1 MSHLSSCEEIHQSE
15 ILEMK
20 DSELYTCKDC
30 QKPLKIWPED
40 KAEKFI
46 CIVCKWVKELP
57 DDPDDS
63 DDPVEKPAQAEYV
76 NSSASMRQGEGSSQ
90 MHVCFRCSHAPP
102 SPDDEPW
109 LCSSHADPLAGGLTE
124 MNMANLSRFDADEPV
139 GYFPD
144 VKIVETEEPT
154 SSSGLLS
161 RFWSPEE
168 PADLPDSSSRTASSL
183 APAHGR
189 LWAGARTKMAARAA
203 LLNKPR
209 YGKISQTFKMSS

>member
-1 MSHLSSCEEIHQSE
+1 
-15 ILEMK
+15 MK

-57 DDPDDS
+57 DDS

-76 NSSASMRQGEGSSQ
+76 NSSAAMRAAEGGSQ

-109 LCSSHADPLAGGLTE
+109 LCSNHADPLAGGLTE

-139 GYFPD
+139 GYFPG
-144 VKIVETEEPT
+144 VQAQEPT

-161 RFWSPEE
+161 RFWSTEE
-168 PADLPDSSSRTASSL
+168 PADLPDSSSRTSSSP
-183 APAHGR
+183 APDNGR
-189 LWAGARTKMAARAA
+189 LWAGARTKMATRAA

-209 YGKISQTFKMSS
+209 YGKNNQTFKMSTKEYFNI